1 MFGLNLK
8 IGARVY
14 AGCFAIVA
22 ILFASVTMTLFDIK
36 QIGSGVS
43 RMDQLR
49 IPTSNSSQTMVRNIY
64 GTLAALR
71 GWMLTGNPAF
81 KTERAALWQDIAKL
95 ESDIDGLSSNWT
107 NPDNVAVWTEFK
119 GVLQEFSVAQAQV
132 EALANSP
139 DQFPATRM
147 LTNKAAP
154 LAASMV
160 SEITGLIDAEASFPP
175 GQDDYQRKALLGMA
189 ADVRGTLGLS
199 LANIRA
205 YLLTGDAK
213 FQASFEK
220 LWAKNT
226 KRFGDL
232 TASKNQLK
240 AGQIEAFE
248 RFSSMRKEFA
258 PLPAQMFALRG
269 GKQWDAARHTLAT
282 EAAPRAGTLLSILIG
297 AKDADGA
304 RNGGMVSNQLNLLS
318 KDAAEISDRVDVLTQ
333 ILWALLIAG
342 LSIGIVVS
350 ILTARSIVKPV
361 KQMTDAMA
369 KLANKDLSVEVPA
382 LENRDEIGEM
392 AQAVQVF
399 KENMAH
405 AQKLE
410 QEQERIAGKADAEKK
425 QMMAKLADD
434 FEAAVG
440 SIINAVS
447 SASTELQSSAETMT
461 NTVERTSNQTESVAT
476 ASEQAS
482 NNVQTVA
489 AATEELAASVQEI
502 GRQAGDSSQKA
513 QAATL
518 EAEQTVAK
526 VEALSEAASKIG
538 DVVSLIQDIAEQTN
552 LLALNATIEAARAGE
567 AGRGFAIV
575 ASEVKELASQ
585 TAKATTDISEQ
596 ISTIQDS
603 TETSAEAIG
612 KVTTAIKDLND
623 IASSIAAAVEE
634 QASATDEI
642 SGNVQQAARATQ
654 DVSGTIGEVN
664 QAVAE
669 SSESATQVLSAA
681 DELSR
686 QSESL
691 RTEVGNFLHGIRAA

>member
-22 ILFASVTMTLFDIK
+22 VLIVSVTMTLLEVK
-36 QIGSGVS
+36 QIGTGVN

-49 IPTSNSSQTMVRNIY
+49 IPTSNSSQTMVRNLY

-71 GWMLTGNPAF
+71 GWMLTGNPNF

-95 ESDIDGLSSNWT
+95 EVDIDGLSNSWT
-107 NPDNVAVWTEFK
+107 NPENVAIWTEFK

-132 EALANSP
+132 ETLANSP
-139 DQFPATRM
+139 NQFPATKM
-147 LTNKAAP
+147 LTDEAAP
-154 LAASMV
+154 LATSMV
-160 SEITGLIDAEASFPP
+160 KEITGLIDAEASFPP
-175 GQDDYQRKALLGMA
+175 GPDEYQRKVLLGMA

-205 YLLTGDAK
+205 YLLTGDPK

-232 TASKNQLK
+232 SAVKDQLK
-240 AGQIEAFE
+240 DGQIAAFE
-248 RFSSMRKEFA
+248 KFSAMRKAFA
-258 PLPAQMFALRG
+258 PLPGQMFALRG
-269 GKQWDAARHTLAT
+269 GKQWDAARHALAT

-304 RNGGMVSNQLNLLS
+304 RTGGMVSNQRDLLS
-318 KDAAEISDRVDVLTQ
+318 RDAAEISDRVDALSMTV
-333 ILWALLIAG
+333 WGLLIAG
-342 LSIGIVVS
+342 LFLGTVVS
-350 ILTARSIVKPV
+350 ILTARSIVRPV
-361 KQMTDAMA
+361 KQMTDAMS
-369 KLANKDLSVEVPA
+369 KLADKDLSVEVPA
-382 LENRDEIGEM
+382 LGNRDEIGEM

-425 QMMAKLADD
+425 QMMKTLADD

-461 NTVERTSNQTESVAT
+461 NTVERTSHQTESVAT

-489 AATEELAASVQEI
+489 AATEEMAASVQEI
-502 GRQAGDSSQKA
+502 GRQASNSSQKA

-567 AGRGFAIV
+567 AGRGFAVV

-596 ISTIQDS
+596 IGTIQDS

-634 QASATDEI
+634 QATATDEI

-664 QAVAE
+664 QAVGE
-669 SSESATQVLSAA
+669 SSESATQVLTAA
-681 DELSR
+681 DELSK
-686 QSESL
+686 QSEAL